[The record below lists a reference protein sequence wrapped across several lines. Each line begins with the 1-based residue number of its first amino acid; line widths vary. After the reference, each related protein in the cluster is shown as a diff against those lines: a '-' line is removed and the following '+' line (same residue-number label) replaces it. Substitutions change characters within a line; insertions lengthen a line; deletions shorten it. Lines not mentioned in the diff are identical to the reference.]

1 MILLP
6 LLIIRYLSQIVKS
19 QIIQTNGATICP
31 YCRHLVKTSSPSET
45 AEDVTQI
52 ADTTVEPPLCE
63 QKLKILNY
71 AHQVMKDPYYW
82 LREKENPDVL
92 TYLKSENA
100 YTKLMLSVTEFLQ
113 ETLYKEFISRIKGDD
128 TSAPIKKGKSNKET
142 REIKRDS
149 SCDSFLN

>member
-1 MILLP
+1 
-6 LLIIRYLSQIVKS
+6 
-19 QIIQTNGATICP
+19 
-31 YCRHLVKTSSPSET
+31 
-45 AEDVTQI
+45 
-52 ADTTVEPPLCE
+52 
-63 QKLKILNY
+63 
-71 AHQVMKDPYYW
+71 MKDPYYW